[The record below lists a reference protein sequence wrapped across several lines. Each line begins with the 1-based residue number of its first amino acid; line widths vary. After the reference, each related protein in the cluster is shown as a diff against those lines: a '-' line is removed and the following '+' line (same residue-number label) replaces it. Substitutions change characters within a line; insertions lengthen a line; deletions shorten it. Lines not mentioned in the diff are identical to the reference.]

1 MESPEKAP
9 RTLFSAEDRA
19 FVKNAYPALGPA
31 VIAEKLG
38 RSKSGVCKVI
48 KEMKETGELPSD
60 VRARESTKRSTP
72 DVGNGLAFEAAG
84 EPQDTLSRLKWV
96 RDLLERQLRDSE
108 PTSAARLAKEYRDT
122 VEAIARMEAEDGG
135 GDDVVGDL
143 AVLIARKL
151 G

>member
-1 MESPEKAP
+1 MESPGKEA

-31 VIAEKLG
+31 AIAKKLG

-48 KEMKETGELPSD
+48 KEMKEAGELPSD

-72 DVGNGLAFEAAG
+72 DGGNGPAFEASG

-135 GDDVVGDL
+135 GDDVVGDF
-143 AVLIARKL
+143 AALIARKL

>member
-1 MESPEKAP
+1 MESPGKEA

-31 VIAEKLG
+31 AIAKKLG

-48 KEMKETGELPSD
+48 KEMKEAGELPSD

-72 DVGNGLAFEAAG
+72 DGGNGPAFEAAG
-84 EPQDTLSRLKWV
+84 EPQDALSRLKWV

-135 GDDVVGDL
+135 GDDVVGDF
-143 AVLIARKL
+143 AALIARKL

>member
-1 MESPEKAP
+1 MESSAKAA

-31 VIAEKLG
+31 AIAEKLG

-48 KEMKETGELPSD
+48 KEMKEAGELPSD
-60 VRARESTKRSTP
+60 VRARDSTKRSTP
-72 DVGNGLAFEAAG
+72 DGGNGLAFEPPG

-108 PTSAARLAKEYRDT
+108 PTSAARLAREYRDT

-135 GDDVVGDL
+135 SDAVGDL
-143 AVLIARKL
+143 AALIAKKL